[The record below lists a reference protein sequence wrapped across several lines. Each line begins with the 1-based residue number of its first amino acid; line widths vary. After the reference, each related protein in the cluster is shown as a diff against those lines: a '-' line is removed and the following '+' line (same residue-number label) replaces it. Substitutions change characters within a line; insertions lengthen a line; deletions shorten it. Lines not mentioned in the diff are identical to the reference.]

1 MKAYEEVAEF
11 IARRGPR
18 EVAEFR
24 PSTEARGRAVELIE
38 REKADGLTNEERRE
52 LDHYEDLELL
62 MNLARARAK
71 QLLAHEPYYHF
82 FSIPRGTEITASGC
96 CPSSGF
102 LKSVS
107 PIVDA
112 EWPG

>member
-24 PSTEARGRAVELIE
+24 PSEEARCRVVELLD
-38 REKADGLTNEERRE
+38 REKAAGLSAEERRE

-62 MNLARARAK
+62 MNLARARAR
-71 QLLAHEPYYHF
+71 QLMTHEP
-82 FSIPRGTEITASGC
+82 
-96 CPSSGF
+96 
-102 LKSVS
+102 
-107 PIVDA
+107 
-112 EWPG
+112 